1 MEDEIKIGG
10 EAPSP
15 ETPPSDA
22 LGAMLSS
29 PALLQ
34 GLASPTGDGLSALLS
49 NPALLARLPQIMAA
63 IKPMLGTL
71 PMTEHGGEKAS
82 ERKDPP
88 PPTICREQLLLALK
102 PFLSHERCEAVD
114 MILRLSKLGAV
125 FQLLK

>member
-1 MEDEIKIGG
+1 MEDEIKTASAAVTSS
-10 EAPSP
+10 EAPSGSLGALNP
-15 ETPPSDA
+15 DA
-22 LGAMLSS
+22 LGAML
-29 PALLQ
+29 A
-34 GLASPTGDGLSALLS
+34 
-49 NPALLARLPQIMAA
+49 NPELLARLPQIMAA
-63 IKPMLGTL
+63 NKPMLGNL
-71 PMTEHGGEKAS
+71 PTTEHGGEKAS